1 MRVRRDSRA
10 ALPGPDFAQS
20 YRSFGSPAMGVM
32 PTSRRSRA
40 RTPGHDG
47 SEEDHPTDRSPLLG
61 SKLEQSSPRGGYGL
75 SKSASTIKRPRSKE
89 SSKSDRHGRPE
100 LRRDD
105 SNYDVNNPP
114 SVPTTPKL
122 GPDATIDD
130 VMLTEPFI
138 SPERRRSAPDV
149 GDHLIDIDNDVN
161 YGDSKPPSPRGAEG
175 PNLQRRHTVANP
187 AEDDVCFPVV
197 GLSEIAEEDYMDERD
212 GSSQAYRQRRRRP
225 RDWPDLSVL
234 EEWSREEKEG
244 MMGGIRAKKINEPVL
259 VDGRLRPVKHRWHR
273 TEEDL
278 PFRFTYF
285 NEEFPSTIHSQTISE
300 LVQPGQTFRDL
311 FIPDPP
317 ELDDS
322 SSDEDESASVQYNQD
337 NRSILS
343 PIPGSVAGTRHSSV
357 VGAGERIGERSM
369 EQTVFSDQSGKA
381 TPVNNGAA
389 APPNAKPSES
399 KPKRYGN
406 RPTFWLDV
414 LSPTEAEMRVISKAF
429 GIHPLTA
436 EDILMQEAREKV
448 ELFRSYYFCS
458 YRSFDLDTTS
468 EDYLEPVT
476 LYFVVFR
483 DGVLSFHFSQSPH
496 PANVR
501 RRIRQLKN
509 YLILSADWIA
519 YALLDDVT
527 DLFAPLIQSI
537 EDEVDEIDDSIL
549 QLHNNTEDL
558 TGGGGGHTNSKK
570 SGKQTLS
577 EKDGGDK
584 KSDAGETTMDTGG
597 NLLRRIGQARRQVTL
612 ATRLL
617 GNKADV
623 IKGFA
628 KRCNEQWDV
637 APRSEIGL
645 YLGDI
650 QDHIVTMNSSLAHY
664 ENLLSRA
671 HSNYLAQLNFSTAAR
686 QEETNA
692 VLGKLS
698 VLGTIFLPLNVVT
711 GMFGANFK
719 VPGTFYLYLSDL

>member
-1 MRVRRDSRA
+1 LKRV
-10 ALPGPDFAQS
+10 
-20 YRSFGSPAMGVM
+20 
-32 PTSRRSRA
+32 
-40 RTPGHDG
+40 
-47 SEEDHPTDRSPLLG
+47 
-61 SKLEQSSPRGGYGL
+61 
-75 SKSASTIKRPRSKE
+75 
-89 SSKSDRHGRPE
+89 
-100 LRRDD
+100 D

-114 SVPTTPKL
+114 SVPSTPKI
-122 GPDATIDD
+122 GPEADLDD
-130 VMLTEPFI
+130 VMLMDPHPP
-138 SPERRRSAPDV
+138 SGVPDRRRSVANV
-149 GDHLIDIDNDVN
+149 GESLINID
-161 YGDSKPPSPRGAEG
+161 GELTESPFQGSTPSTPQREDG
-175 PNLQRRHTVANP
+175 QYRRHTLANP
-187 AEDDVCFPVV
+187 AAVDVCFPVE
-197 GLSEIAEEDYMDERD
+197 GLSEIAEEDYLGDQ
-212 GSSQAYRQRRRRP
+212 QAPYRHRRRRV
-225 RDWPDLSVL
+225 RDWPELSVL

-244 MMGGIRAKKINEPVL
+244 RTEGIRAKKISEPVL
-259 VDGRLRPVKHRWHR
+259 VDGRLRPARQRWHR
-273 TEEDL
+273 AEEEL

-285 NEEFPSTIHSQTISE
+285 NEEFPSTIHSQTFSE

-317 ELDDS
+317 ELIDS
-322 SSDEDESASVQYNQD
+322 SSDEEQSSIQLNPE
-337 NRSILS
+337 NRSVLS
-343 PIPGSVAGTRHSSV
+343 PHDGSVAGTRHSSV
-357 VGAGERIGERSM
+357 AGAE
-369 EQTVFSDQSGKA
+369 QSGKA
-381 TPVNNGAA
+381 TPVNGDGGTR
-389 APPNAKPSES
+389 PSR
-399 KPKRYGN
+399 PKRYGN

-414 LSPTEAEMRVISKAF
+414 LSPTETEMRMISKAF

-448 ELFRSYYFCS
+448 ELFRSYYFVS
-458 YRSFDLDTTS
+458 YKSFELDTHS

-501 RRIRQLKN
+501 RRIRQLKD

-527 DLFAPLIQSI
+527 DVFAPLIQSI
-537 EDEVDEIDDSIL
+537 EDEVDEIDNSIL
-549 QLHNNTEDL
+549 QLQSEAEES
-558 TGGGGGHTNSKK
+558 SKGPRARLQEK
-570 SGKQTLS
+570 AQDAEKRS
-577 EKDGGDK
+577 E
-584 KSDAGETTMDTGG
+584 AGETGVDASG
-597 NLLRRIGQARRQVTL
+597 NLLRRIGQARRRVTL

-623 IKGFA
+623 IKAFA

-650 QDHIVTMNSSLAHY
+650 QDHIVTMNSNLTHY
-664 ENLLSRA
+664 ESLLGRA
-671 HSNYLAQLNFSTAAR
+671 HSNYLAQLNFMTAAR

-719 VPGTFYLYLSDL
+719 VPGRF